1 MKPDV
6 LSLGAFP
13 PGMKAKMA
21 ELFTVHH
28 FVPDDPFSPSEL
40 APEARARIRAIAT
53 EAHRGA
59 SGELIAVLPKL
70 EIICCFGV
78 GTDMIDLAAARERKI
93 IVTNTPGIMVD
104 DVADLAI
111 GLMIA
116 SAREILP
123 VDRFAREG
131 RWTGGGS
138 YGFTRKVSGKRLGI
152 LGLGAIGSATAARA
166 VGFDMT
172 ISYSEIAEKPGVPYR
187 FIKDP
192 VELARNSDFLVVACH
207 GGPSTR
213 HLVSAEVIDALGPHG
228 TLINVAR
235 GSIVDEA
242 AMIAALKD
250 GRLGAAALDA
260 FEHEP
265 YIPQELLAM
274 RNVIVQPHM
283 GAASIETREAIGEA
297 VIGNILARFEGRPL
311 RNLV

>member
-13 PGMKAKMA
+13 PGMKARMA

-28 FVPDDPFSPSEL
+28 FVPDDPFPPSDLSPEV
-40 APEARARIRAIAT
+40 RARIRAIT
-53 EAHRGA
+53 CEAHRGA
-59 SGELIAVLPKL
+59 SIELIAALPKL

-78 GTDMIDLAAARERKI
+78 GTDMIDVAAARARNI
-93 IVTNTPGIMVD
+93 PVTNTPRIMAD
-104 DVADLAI
+104 DVADMAI

-116 SAREILP
+116 SSREFLP
-123 VDRFAREG
+123 ADRFAREG
-131 RWTGGGS
+131 RWVGGS

-152 LGLGAIGSATAARA
+152 IGLGAIGSAIAARA
-166 VGFDMT
+166 TAFDMAIFYT
-172 ISYSEIAEKPGVPYR
+172 EVAPQPDRPYR

-192 VELARNSDFLVVACH
+192 VELARNCDFLIVACQ

-213 HLVSAEVIDALGPHG
+213 HLVSAAVIDALGPHG

-242 AMIAALKD
+242 AMIAALKE
-250 GRLGAAALDA
+250 GRLGAAALDV
-260 FEHEP
+260 FEVAP

-274 RNVIVQPHM
+274 HNVIVQPQI
-283 GAASIETREAIGEA
+283 GAGSIETREAIGEM
-297 VIGNILARFEGRPL
+297 VIDSMLARFEGRPL
-311 RNLV
+311 RNQV